1 MEFGQYLTGGTEIP
15 VRLCYPVLESSYNKK
30 SYNEAIERMGGT
42 DNWHSLLWWD
52 TEN

>member
-1 MEFGQYLTGGTEIP
+1 MGSTIITGGTEIP
-15 VRLCYPVLESSYNKK
+15 VRLCYPVLNLPIIK